1 MYKKLQRKIWWGS
14 SAVLLLVIALVT
26 GIVYRITSHM
36 VTSQADIM
44 MNLILENEGEIP
56 ALFEL
61 NPDQET
67 FLALNAESIY
77 ETRFISA
84 KITGSDIRLISTR
97 SAVVSKEDA
106 VSLVTDAAE
115 RKSNSGQ
122 IRTKGRRTFHYEK
135 RIAEDGSVM
144 VVLLDFTS
152 RYAMLKIIMMYM
164 ASLWMVVLIL
174 YVFVMA
180 HFSKKLIAP
189 FVEND
194 ERQKRFIT
202 NASHELKTPLA
213 VISANTE
220 MMEAM
225 GGRSKWTESTTRQTR
240 RMTNLI
246 EDLVVLTRLD
256 EMKESDMSDVNLSET
271 VRDISEPFRSP
282 AENRG
287 LSFSSDIPDGI
298 HVKGDK
304 RSFGQV
310 TSILLDNAVK
320 YCDDKG
326 SVSVKLSAGS
336 RGKGANIIVSN
347 TYAEGKDVDT
357 SRFFERFYREDE
369 SHNSEKA
376 GFGIGLSMAREIT
389 ERMKGKIK
397 VSYFGDMIYFTVEL

>member
-1 MYKKLQRKIWWGS
+1 
-14 SAVLLLVIALVT
+14 
-26 GIVYRITSHM
+26 
-36 VTSQADIM
+36 
-44 MNLILENEGEIP
+44 
-56 ALFEL
+56 
-61 NPDQET
+61 
-67 FLALNAESIY
+67 
-77 ETRFISA
+77 
-84 KITGSDIRLISTR
+84 
-97 SAVVSKEDA
+97 
-106 VSLVTDAAE
+106 
-115 RKSNSGQ
+115 
-122 IRTKGRRTFHYEK
+122 
-135 RIAEDGSVM
+135 
-144 VVLLDFTS
+144 
-152 RYAMLKIIMMYM
+152 
-164 ASLWMVVLIL
+164 
-174 YVFVMA
+174 
-180 HFSKKLIAP
+180 
-189 FVEND
+189 
-194 ERQKRFIT
+194 
-202 NASHELKTPLA
+202 
-213 VISANTE
+213 

-225 GGRSKWTESTTRQTR
+225 GGKSKWTESTTRQTR
-240 RMTNLI
+240 RMTDLI

-287 LSFSSDIPDGI
+287 LTFSSDIPDGI

-304 RSFGQV
+304 RSLGQV

-347 TYAEGKDVDT
+347 TYAEGKDLDT

-397 VSYFGDMIYFTVEL
+397 VTYAGDMIYFTVEL

>member
-61 NPDQET
+61 KPDQET
-67 FLALNAESIY
+67 FLALNAESLY

-106 VSLVTDAAE
+106 VSLVGDAAE

-152 RYAMLKIIMMYM
+152 RYAMQKIIMMYM

-225 GGRSKWTESTTRQTR
+225 GGRTKWTESTTRQTR

-256 EMKESDMSDVNLSET
+256 EMKESDMADVDLSET
-271 VRDISEPFRSP
+271 VRETSEPFRSP
-282 AENRG
+282 AKNRG
-287 LSFSSDIPDGI
+287 LSFTSDIPDGI
-298 HVKGDK
+298 HVKGDR
-304 RSFGQV
+304 RSISQV

-320 YCDDKG
+320 YCDNEG
-326 SVSVKLSAGS
+326 SVSVKLSSGS
-336 RGKGANIIVSN
+336 RGKGPAITVSN

-397 VSYFGDMIYFTVEL
+397 VSYAGDMIYFTVDL